1 VEARWEAPF
10 LARQEAYENKDQQK
24 LNGLI
29 RIKVPMDLHS
39 KSMNNIKVLTITGR
53 FDALTSPDVQTW
65 LEEATKTRP
74 VHIVVN
80 LGAVTFI
87 DSTALS
93 TLVAGM
99 KRARQADGDLR
110 LCKLQQPVRMIF
122 ELTRLDRAFEIFPG
136 EDEAV
141 GAFIIS

>member
-1 VEARWEAPF
+1 
-10 LARQEAYENKDQQK
+10 
-24 LNGLI
+24 
-29 RIKVPMDLHS
+29 MDLQA
-39 KSMNNIKVLTITGR
+39 KSINQIKVLTLNGR
-53 FDALTSPDVQTW
+53 FDALTSAEVQTW
-65 LEEATKTRP
+65 LEDATKAKP
-74 VHIVVN
+74 AQIVVN

-136 EDEAV
+136 EEDAI
-141 GAFIIS
+141 GAFGVA

>member
-1 VEARWEAPF
+1 
-10 LARQEAYENKDQQK
+10 
-24 LNGLI
+24 
-29 RIKVPMDLHS
+29 MDLQS
-39 KSMNNIKVLTITGR
+39 KSINNIKVLTLTGR
-53 FDALTSPDVQTW
+53 FDALTSVEVQTW
-65 LEEATKTRP
+65 LDDATKVKP
-74 VHIVVN
+74 VQIVVN
-80 LGAVTFI
+80 LSAVTFV

-136 EDEAV
+136 EEDAV
-141 GAFIIS
+141 GAFGTS

>member
-1 VEARWEAPF
+1 
-10 LARQEAYENKDQQK
+10 
-24 LNGLI
+24 
-29 RIKVPMDLHS
+29 MDLQA
-39 KSMNNIKVLTITGR
+39 KSINQIKVLTLNGR
-53 FDALTSPDVQTW
+53 FDALTSAEVQTW
-65 LEEATKTRP
+65 LEDATKVKP
-74 VHIVVN
+74 AQIVVN

-136 EDEAV
+136 EEDAV
-141 GAFIIS
+141 GAFGVA

>member
-1 VEARWEAPF
+1 
-10 LARQEAYENKDQQK
+10 
-24 LNGLI
+24 
-29 RIKVPMDLHS
+29 MDLRS
-39 KSMNNIKVLTITGR
+39 KSINHIKVLTLTGR
-53 FDALTSPDVQTW
+53 FDALTSAEVQTW
-65 LEEATKTRP
+65 LEDATKAKP
-74 VHIVVN
+74 AQIVVN

-136 EDEAV
+136 EEDAV
-141 GAFIIS
+141 GAFGVA